1 LACGDFNTSRAGETE
16 IPLTEHHPSGKRST
30 NKMSMI
36 DPKGSSP
43 SGHANFLKLLHGGNL
58 NAVGP
63 EALDDA
69 KKRQSSKK
77 DLVAPDIDAA

>member
-1 LACGDFNTSRAGETE
+1 
-16 IPLTEHHPSGKRST
+16 
-30 NKMSMI
+30 MSMI

-43 SGHANFLKLLHGGNL
+43 SGHANFLKLLHSGNL

-69 KKRQSSKK
+69 KKRQSSKN
-77 DLVAPDIDAA
+77 DLVVPDIAAA